1 MNIEICFSELLSTVC
16 PIMPQQLIMT
26 LTGLQENPFLVPKT
40 SISTGEKWTFVLP
53 DLIFFS
59 FSATSSMI
67 QSTMTVRLSRLLS
80 ECSSTLISSTSSL
93 YLTKWVEYFLHTFQI
108 FSVCQVVCRWALSVK
123 KNYRPVKYHNWRHA
137 LNVCQTMFT
146 MLKTGKVRKTKL
158 NLTTPHL
165 PTMQI
170 SFIICCLCLFSIYF
184 EGISDKNGT
193 HVSIFIMIIDGSIY
207 GWPGGVWFTGGL
219 SLSWSGPQGHQ

>member
-1 MNIEICFSELLSTVC
+1 MFQRVALDCLSYHATATDNDTNWLARESIPGPKDFNLYRWKMNFCSSW
-16 PIMPQQLIMT
+16 
-26 LTGLQENPFLVPKT
+26 
-40 SISTGEKWTFVLP
+40 SY
-53 DLIFFS
+53 FFS

-207 GWPGGVWFTGGL
+207 GWPRGVWFTGGL